1 MSYEGA
7 ERLSLPPAR
16 RGRRFGSH
24 FVDVAVVAMASMI
37 VFAAAGAPIFDYYGK
52 AEAVSASYD
61 ALSAEAAKTH
71 LLEEGAGVPT
81 DQKASAMVT
90 DWLYLQ
96 IEGRFAD
103 DFLLY
108 ADTTYMSLSLEE
120 HNGRFFFLEEG
131 AFCFEV
137 GESGAAVL
145 APETAESVSLY
156 LNSGYRDEATV
167 AAYGLAH
174 DAVLKVYQDIWVDI
188 GSDEALPYRGLLE
201 AYGEATNA
209 VRYAGGGAAIVSYF
223 LTALVF
229 YVAVPLIVHR
239 GRTFPKVFTRLEVCS
254 LNGKPPSVYQIV
266 SRGII
271 LSLETLWLSIFAPFF
286 FLSFQAISL
295 PVFAIGSVEFVLWN
309 VGLVGFL
316 LEVFSGALTLF
327 TPNRSTLHDLS
338 TLTRVVERDDLEE
351 YKLKAGREAE

>member
-52 AEAVSASYD
+52 AEAVTASYD
-61 ALSAEAAKTH
+61 ALSEEAAKTH
-71 LLEEGAGVPT
+71 LLQEGSGVPS
-81 DQKASAMVT
+81 DEMASKMVT

-96 IEGRFAD
+96 IEGRFAN

-108 ADTTYMSLSLEE
+108 ADTSYLPLSLEE
-120 HNGRFFFLEEG
+120 HNDRFFSLGEG
-131 AFCFEV
+131 AFCFET
-137 GESGAAVL
+137 GANGAAVL
-145 APETAESVSLY
+145 AATTAESVSLY

-167 AAYGLAH
+167 EDYTIVH
-174 DAVLKVYQDIWVDI
+174 DAVLKIYQDIWIDI
-188 GSDEALPYRGLLE
+188 GNDEALPYRGLLE
-201 AYGEATNA
+201 DYGEATNA
-209 VRYAGGGAAIVSYF
+209 VRYAGGGAALVSYF
-223 LTALVF
+223 LTALIF
-229 YVAVPLIVHR
+229 YVGVPLIVHR
-239 GRTFPKVFTRLEVCS
+239 GRTFPKAFTRLEVCA

-271 LSLETLWLSIFAPFF
+271 LSLETMWLAIFAPFF

-295 PVFAIGSVEFVLWN
+295 PVFAVGSVEFVLWN
-309 VGLVGFL
+309 VGLVGLL

-338 TLTRVVERDDLEE
+338 TLTRVVERDDLED
-351 YKLKAGREAE
+351 YKLKAGGENA